1 MAAKAKGDLSMEP
14 ALGADYQPAEML
26 RITTLEQ
33 LKAISD
39 PLRVDILEILA
50 DEALTVK
57 QMADKLSQPAT
68 KLYYHVSE
76 LEAAG
81 FVKLV
86 GTRVKSGI
94 IEKYYRIAAESM
106 QVDRSLL
113 NNEKGME
120 ESLSALIDTVFDTT
134 IADLRRSFRAG
145 LLKQPADEAGPK
157 SKVMMLSH
165 DLCRLRKEDVPMFI
179 DKFKALLEEMNPK
192 TAEEGM
198 VTYGCTIAFFPH
210 AAPGQGVLP
219 VKSEEPS
226 NDR

>member
-1 MAAKAKGDLSMEP
+1 MAEKTKMDLSMNSAP
-14 ALGADYQPAEML
+14 GADYQPAEML

-39 PLRVDILEILA
+39 PLRVRILEIVA

-94 IEKYYRIAAESM
+94 IEKYYRIAAQTM

-113 NNEKGME
+113 NSDERME
-120 ESLSALIDTVFDTT
+120 ESLALLIDTVFNST
-134 IADLRRSFRAG
+134 IADLTRSFQAG
-145 LLKQPADEAGPK
+145 LIQQPPDAVNPE

-165 DLCRLRKEDVPMFI
+165 GLGRVRLEDVPTI
-179 DKFKALLEEMNPK
+179 IEKFKALLEEMNPK
-192 TAEEGM
+192 SEGEGM
-198 VTYGCTIAFFPH
+198 VTYGWTIAFYPH
-210 AAPGQGVLP
+210 AAPGQGLTGKV
-219 VKSEEPS
+219 
-226 NDR
+226 

>member
-1 MAAKAKGDLSMEP
+1 MPAKGKVAPSMEP
-14 ALGADYQPAEML
+14 SPGAGYQPAEML

-39 PLRVDILEILA
+39 PLRMDILEIIA

-113 NNEKGME
+113 NSDEQME
-120 ESLSALIDTVFDTT
+120 ESLGALIDTVFETT

-145 LLKQPADEAGPK
+145 LLKQPGNEAGSQ

-165 DLCRLRKEDVPMFI
+165 DLCRLRKEDVPTFI
-179 DKFKALLEEMNPK
+179 KKFNSLLEEMNTK
-192 TAEEGM
+192 TEGEDM
-198 VTYGCTIAFFPH
+198 VTYGCTIAFYPH
-210 AAPGQGVLP
+210 AAPGQGLP